1 MYIQYYAVISVKI
14 GHCFQHKQFKLFFPT
29 FRSQVP
35 NETLLSEDQSLNI
48 WNNSGIYSHGPILLD
63 CMYIVYVQ
71 SIFSAAIQNF
81 GLKFSWY
88 IFYASL
94 NIGKKFVFLVI
105 CRITKVSSFDM
116 YSPSKL
122 KIWHGSSVNPLITL
136 SMGKTKNWGNFVASK
151 MAVRWPSKRRKTTL
165 KVWCTD
171 PNRAWKSHWLR

>member
-1 MYIQYYAVISVKI
+1 MVQLLGFQQGVGGGGGSWVPPSPSLSTKGVGKGKYMYIQYYAVISVKI

-35 NETLLSEDQSLNI
+35 NETLMSEDQSLNI

-94 NIGKKFVFLVI
+94 NIGKNFVFLVI

-116 YSPSKL
+116 YSPSK
-122 KIWHGSSVNPLITL
+122 
-136 SMGKTKNWGNFVASK
+136 
-151 MAVRWPSKRRKTTL
+151 
-165 KVWCTD
+165 
-171 PNRAWKSHWLR
+171 